1 MEKKELL
8 KSLENKLKEI
18 DNIRNL
24 NSKDLR
30 FKSWHVSTLS
40 VLKHL
45 SANHTKEANL
55 FKKLNFTDTKYH
67 RGSGVFNP
75 SDARKYKEDLDA
87 AEKILRSILP
97 AKKTA
102 NSRKKS
108 ASKNST
114 KK

>member
-30 FKSWHVSTLS
+30 FKSWHVSTFS

-45 SANHTKEANL
+45 SASYAKKANL

-67 RGSGVFNP
+67 RGNSAFNP
-75 SDARKYKEDLDA
+75 SDARKYKEDLDD

-97 AKKTA
+97 VKKTA
-102 NSRKKS
+102 SSKKKS
-108 ASKNST
+108 TSKNST